1 MSGDY
6 GEVEG
11 VPLFF
16 AKALAPRVPTP
27 SFVMIPNL
35 WDVQASDAARGR
47 TAQQGLS
54 AKISV
59 PLNGTTTLNSLTAH
73 RKSNA
78 YGFFDP
84 DATELILFTTEFREH
99 HRQLSE
105 EVTVVRRTPA
115 LTWIAGVYFYDEVN
129 DAPVELSQ
137 WPQDRPPVQIR
148 PLSTIDARAWALFG
162 EATYALSAR
171 VSLTGGIRYSDEH
184 KDAHNAGGVY
194 LRGTQTLAIATS
206 DYDYLD
212 SVSFD
217 AWTPKVSVQT
227 QLSRDTFAYLS
238 ATRGFKSGG
247 FTPTAD
253 RPGLAYAPEY
263 VWSYEGGVKQTM
275 AGGRVRVNAAAF
287 YSDYDDLQVQTLV
300 LPGIFFVSTG
310 AATIKGVEVEAV
322 AAASRRLQ
330 LTGQFA
336 WLDARFDRFLAVR
349 PGIPVEI
356 DVPGNRLT
364 YVPTWAGSG
373 SAVYQIPIGHA
384 GTTSL
389 RGDVSWQDRVFS
401 TAFNDEVES
410 QGAYGLVHVRA
421 AFEPPSRRWELA
433 FYARNVGNQPYVTG
447 INTGAAFPAYNG
459 RPGEPRHWGTQV
471 TIRR

>member
-1 MSGDY
+1 MIKDKVLGSFGFLRSSRDGFVTDLLHPDNALASEDTWAVRAQLRFLLGARSELLLSGDY

-84 DATELILFTTEFREH
+84 DATELMLFTTEFREH

-171 VSLTGGIRYSDEH
+171 VSLTGGIRYTDEH
-184 KDAHNAGGVY
+184 KDAHMSGGVY
-194 LRGTQTLAIATS
+194 LRGTQTLAISTS
-206 DYDYLD
+206 HYDFLD

-217 AWTPKVSVQT
+217 AWTPKASVQT
-227 QLSRDTFAYLS
+227 QLSGETFAYLS

-247 FTPTAD
+247 FSPTAD
-253 RPGLAYAPEY
+253 RPGLAYARSTSGATRVGSNRRWP
-263 VWSYEGGVKQTM
+263 GG
-275 AGGRVRVNAAAF
+275 AF
-287 YSDYDDLQVQTLV
+287 
-300 LPGIFFVSTG
+300 
-310 AATIKGVEVEAV
+310 
-322 AAASRRLQ
+322 ASMRR
-330 LTGQFA
+330 
-336 WLDARFDRFLAVR
+336 R
-349 PGIPVEI
+349 
-356 DVPGNRLT
+356 
-364 YVPTWAGSG
+364 
-373 SAVYQIPIGHA
+373 
-384 GTTSL
+384 
-389 RGDVSWQDRVFS
+389 S
-401 TAFNDEVES
+401 TATTTISRCRRSFC
-410 QGAYGLVHVRA
+410 RA
-421 AFEPPSRRWELA
+421 SSS
-433 FYARNVGNQPYVTG
+433 
-447 INTGAAFPAYNG
+447 
-459 RPGEPRHWGTQV
+459 
-471 TIRR
+471 